1 MLSRVKPARVL
12 PAYLL
17 CVGVIGALLSPMLRR
32 PPVDGFPLSTYP
44 MFAHPR
50 GPSSTIHTVLGI
62 TPEGEAEV
70 LSPRLIGGDPW
81 PSLASRVMHEATR
94 SRAKRRALCETVA
107 ERVAADPDRASR
119 YVELEFVTEV
129 YDASGFFLRGE
140 TKAETR
146 KLLASCPVPR

>member
-1 MLSRVKPARVL
+1 MSSRAKSARTLLSYALCVAVVLVMLSPV
-12 PAYLL
+12 
-17 CVGVIGALLSPMLRR
+17 LRR

-44 MFAHPR
+44 MFSSPR
-50 GPSSTIHTVLGI
+50 EPTAKIHTVLGI
-62 TPEGEAEV
+62 TANGEAEV

-81 PSLASRVMHEATR
+81 ASLASRVLNLASR

-107 ERVAADPDRASR
+107 ERVADDPDRASR

-129 YDASGFFLRGE
+129 YDAPAYFISGQTEPQR
-140 TKAETR
+140 R